1 MPAQDVEDTDAE
13 IVAERAYLSRS
24 RAALDRMRQNVLS
37 LDASVAGGDPVSEQ
51 VLRFELGRRAEA
63 LRDDPSTAL
72 FFGRLD
78 HPEERLYVGRRHVH
92 DDDGEP
98 LVIDWRAPMSRPFY
112 RASTADSMGLALR
125 RRFGYSGGELTA
137 LEDEDFT
144 APAESRILIDEIER
158 PRVGPMRDIVA
169 TIQPEQDDIVRADAD
184 HTLCVQGAPG
194 TGKTAVGL
202 HRVAYLLYAHRER
215 MRRGG
220 VLVIGPSASFL
231 DYIRGVLPA
240 LGEIDVRQRTLEGL
254 LEAVP
259 VKARDEPAA
268 ARTKGDARMAEVLR
282 RAIWS
287 HLREPG
293 EALVLPRG
301 TRRWRIP
308 AYEIAEMSE
317 ELRTRG
323 VRYGAG
329 RDLLSHRIAHAIL
342 VRIESAGEACDDRTH
357 EAVRRTRPVKAMVDL
372 AWPALDPV
380 RVVMRLLSDA
390 GFLAEAADGLLD
402 AGEQAALLW
411 AKPAKGPKS
420 ARWSRADAVLVD
432 EAADLINRT
441 PSLGHVVLDEAQD
454 LSAMECRAIGRRCET
469 GSATVLGDIAQGT
482 TPWAVGDWATLLRH
496 LGKPDAERTVL
507 DRGYR
512 VPRQIID
519 FASRLLPSIAPG
531 LTPPTSVRSAPG
543 SLDVRPVADLDTE
556 VARACRAALAKEG
569 SVGLITADAA
579 VPTLLALLSDEG
591 LEHVPLAGGFAGS
604 RLVVTPATQAKGLE
618 FDQVIVVEP
627 AAIVDAEAGP
637 AADGRSPGLRR
648 LYVVLTRAVS
658 QLTVLHARDLPAALR

>member
-1 MPAQDVEDTDAE
+1 MPAQEMEDTEEVIA
-13 IVAERAYLSRS
+13 AERTHLRRS
-24 RAALDRMRQNVLS
+24 RDALARMRANVLALDPS
-37 LDASVAGGDPVSEQ
+37 AAGDWVSAA
-51 VLRFELGRRAEA
+51 VLRADLAKRAES
-63 LRDDPSTAL
+63 LLDDPTTAL

-78 HPEERLYVGRRHVH
+78 YPGERLYIGRRHVH
-92 DDDGEP
+92 DDGGEP

-112 RASTADSMGLALR
+112 KASTSDPLGLEMR

-137 LEDEDFT
+137 FEDEDFS
-144 APAESRILIDEIER
+144 APAESRILIEEIER
-158 PRVGPMRDIVA
+158 PRIGPMRDIVA
-169 TIQPEQDDIVRADAD
+169 TIQPEQDEIVRADAD

-240 LGEIDVRQRTLEGL
+240 LGEVNVKQQTLESL
-254 LEAVP
+254 LDAVP
-259 VKARDEPAA
+259 VKAKDEPLTG
-268 ARTKGDARMAEVLR
+268 RIKGDARMAEVLR
-282 RAIWS
+282 RAVWS
-287 HLREPG
+287 HLREPA
-293 EALVLPRG
+293 ESLVLPRG

-308 AYEIAEMSE
+308 AYELTELAEV
-317 ELRTRG
+317 LRERG

-329 RDLLSHRIAHAIL
+329 RDLLSHRIAHSLLI
-342 VRIESAGEACDDRTH
+342 RIEQGGEACDDRTH
-357 EAVRRTRPVKAMVDL
+357 ESVRRTRIVKAAVDEI
-372 AWPALDPV
+372 WPALDPA

-390 GFLAEAADGLLD
+390 AFLASAADGLLEPD
-402 AGEQAALLW
+402 EQAALLW

-454 LSAMECRAIGRRCET
+454 LSPMECRAVGRRCET

-482 TPWAVGDWATLLRH
+482 TPWAVTDWESLLRH
-496 LGKPDAERTVL
+496 LGKPQAEQTVL

-519 FASRLLPSIAPG
+519 FASRLLPTIAPE
-531 LTPPTSVRSAPG
+531 LAAPVSVRSAPG
-543 SLDVRPVADLDTE
+543 ALGLHRVEDVRAATAAACREALTGEGSIGLIAAEADLLG
-556 VARACRAALAKEG
+556 LAE
-569 SVGLITADAA
+569 
-579 VPTLLALLSDEG
+579 LLAAEG
-591 LEHVPLAGGFAGS
+591 LEHGQLADGLGGA
-604 RLVVTPATQAKGLE
+604 RLLMVPATQAKGLE

-627 AAIVDAEAGP
+627 AAIVEAEP
-637 AADGRSPGLRR
+637 DGERSPGLRR

-658 QLTVLHARDLPAALR
+658 RLIVLHARDLPEPLR

>member
-1 MPAQDVEDTDAE
+1 MPAQDVENTDAE
-13 IVAERAYLSRS
+13 ITAERAYLSRS
-24 RAALDRMRQNVLS
+24 RTALDRMRQNVLG

-51 VLRFELGRRAEA
+51 VLRFELGKRAEA

-78 HPEERLYVGRRHVH
+78 YHEERLYVGRRHVH

-112 RASTADSMGLALR
+112 RASTTDPMGLALR

-144 APAESRILIDEIER
+144 APAESRILINEIER

-169 TIQPEQDDIVRADAD
+169 TIQPEQDDIVRADAG

-287 HLREPG
+287 HVREPD

-301 TRRWRIP
+301 TRRWRVP
-308 AYEIAEMSE
+308 AYEIAEMAE
-317 ELRTRG
+317 ELRERG

-390 GFLAEAADGLLD
+390 DFLAGAAEGLLD
-402 AGEQAALLW
+402 AEEQTALLW

-432 EAADLINRT
+432 EAADIINRT

-454 LSAMECRAIGRRCET
+454 LSAMECRAVGRRCET

-519 FASRLLPSIAPG
+519 FASRLLPTIAPG

-543 SLDVRPVADLDTE
+543 SLDLRLVTDLDTE
-556 VARACRAALAKEG
+556 VVRACREALVREG
-569 SVGLITADAA
+569 SVGLIAADAA
-579 VPTLLALLSDEG
+579 VPALLALLSDEG
-591 LEHVPLAGGFAGS
+591 LEHVPLAEGFAGA
-604 RLVVTPATQAKGLE
+604 RLVVAPATQAKGLE

-627 AAIVDAEAGP
+627 TAIVDAEAEP

>member
-1 MPAQDVEDTDAE
+1 MPAQEAEDIEAE
-13 IVAERAYLSRS
+13 ITAERTYLHRS
-24 RAALDRMRQNVLS
+24 RAALEQMRQNVLT
-37 LDASVAGGDPVSEQ
+37 LDASAAGDWVSAR
-51 VLRFELGRRAEA
+51 VLRADLGKRAES
-63 LRDDPSTAL
+63 LRDDPTTAL

-78 HPEERLYVGRRHVH
+78 HDEERLYVGRRHVH
-92 DDDGEP
+92 DEGGEP

-112 RASTADSMGLALR
+112 KASTADPMGLVLR

-144 APAESRILIDEIER
+144 APAESRILIEEIER

-240 LGEIDVRQRTLEGL
+240 LGEINVKQQTLEDL

-259 VKARDEPAA
+259 VRVADEPAT
-268 ARTKGDARMAEVLR
+268 ARIKGDARMAEVLR
-282 RAIWS
+282 RAVWS
-287 HLREPG
+287 HLREPA

-308 AYEIAEMSE
+308 AYEIAELAE
-317 ELRTRG
+317 ALRTRG

-329 RDLLSHRIAHAIL
+329 RDLLSHRLAHAIL
-342 VRIESAGEACDDRTH
+342 IRMESAGEACDDRTH
-357 EAVRRTRPVKAMVDL
+357 EAVRRTRPVKAMVDQ

-390 GFLAEAADGLLD
+390 DFLASSAAGLLD
-402 AGEQAALLW
+402 EAEQESLLW
-411 AKPAKGPKS
+411 ARPAKGPKS

-432 EAADLINRT
+432 EVADLLNRT

-454 LSAMECRAIGRRCET
+454 LSAMECRAVGRRCET

-482 TPWAVGDWATLLRH
+482 TPWAVGDWAALLRH
-496 LGKPDAERTVL
+496 LGKPEAERTVL

-519 FASRLLPSIAPG
+519 FAGRLLPAIAPD

-543 SLDVRPVADLDTE
+543 SLEIRQVADTHAAALD
-556 VARACRAALAKEG
+556 ACREALTGEG
-569 SVGLITADAA
+569 SVGLIAADAA
-579 VPTLLALLSDEG
+579 VPALLALLADDGLDHVSLAEG
-591 LEHVPLAGGFAGS
+591 IAAA

-618 FDQVIVVEP
+618 FDQVVVVEP
-627 AAIVDAEAGP
+627 AAIAAAEPAPPADAI
-637 AADGRSPGLRR
+637 PGLRR

-658 QLTVLHARDLPAALR
+658 HLTVLHDEDLPPLLR